1 MLKFKA
7 KVDVTELKKFLNSF
21 NDNVITIYLESK
33 FLKDEKDLNSES
45 SYAEIL
51 DFIAG
56 KIDVIS
62 ESSISQYK

>member
-21 NDNVITIYLESK
+21 NDNVITIDLESK
-33 FLKDEKDLNSES
+33 FVKDEKDLNSES

-62 ESSISQYK
+62 ESSIS

>member
-33 FLKDEKDLNSES
+33 FVKDEKDLNSES

-62 ESSISQYK
+62 ESSIS

>member
-21 NDNVITIYLESK
+21 NDNVITIVLESK

-62 ESSISQYK
+62 ESSIS

>member
-21 NDNVITIYLESK
+21 NDNVITIDLESK
-33 FLKDEKDLNSES
+33 FVKDEKDLNSES

-51 DFIAG
+51 DLIAG

-62 ESSISQYK
+62 ESSIS

>member
-21 NDNVITIYLESK
+21 NDNVIIIDLESR
-33 FLKDEKDLNSES
+33 FVKDEKDLNSES

-62 ESSISQYK
+62 ESSIS

>member
-21 NDNVITIYLESK
+21 NDNVIIIDLESR
-33 FLKDEKDLNSES
+33 FVKDEKDLNSES

-51 DFIAG
+51 DYIAG

-62 ESSISQYK
+62 ESSIS

>member
-21 NDNVITIYLESK
+21 NDNVITIDLESK

-62 ESSISQYK
+62 ESSIS

>member
-21 NDNVITIYLESK
+21 NDNVITIDLESK
-33 FLKDEKDLNSES
+33 FVKDEKDLNSES

-51 DFIAG
+51 DFIAR

-62 ESSISQYK
+62 ESSIS

>member
-33 FLKDEKDLNSES
+33 FVKDEKDLNSES

-51 DFIAG
+51 DFIAA
-56 KIDVIS
+56 KIAVIS
-62 ESSISQYK
+62 ESSIS

>member
-21 NDNVITIYLESK
+21 NDNVIIIDLESR
-33 FLKDEKDLNSES
+33 FVKDEKDLNSES

-51 DFIAG
+51 DFIAR

-62 ESSISQYK
+62 ESSIS

>member
-21 NDNVITIYLESK
+21 NDNVITIDLESK
-33 FLKDEKDLNSES
+33 FVKDEKDLNSES

-51 DFIAG
+51 DFIAR
-56 KIDVIS
+56 KIDVIK
-62 ESSISQYK
+62 ENRCN

>member
-7 KVDVTELKKFLNSF
+7 KVDVTGLKKFLNSF
-21 NDNVITIYLESK
+21 NDNVITIDLESK
-33 FLKDEKDLNSES
+33 FVKDEKDLNSES

-51 DFIAG
+51 DFIAR

-62 ESSISQYK
+62 ESSIS

>member
-21 NDNVITIYLESK
+21 NDNVIIIDLESR
-33 FLKDEKDLNSES
+33 FVKDEKDLNSES

-62 ESSISQYK
+62 ESSIP